1 MKDEIIIHDEKTGA
15 TLIAQQNVVDEIVK
29 HPKVQRAA
37 VLVVARDMVRKHGLI
52 NLSRWDLCDRA
63 GIADGSFPHI
73 MGCTFSELVVQ
84 LKAENLTQPMTSVS
98 KSRVS
103 ASLRKEHILAIAV
116 ELAKTTGYIN
126 ITRDGVA
133 EAAGV
138 SFGLVNKYFGTM
150 TQLKGDVMR
159 AAIKQKI
166 PEIVAQGLASCD
178 ERARKAPSAL
188 KQEAI
193 QLLLNQ

>member
-1 MKDEIIIHDEKTGA
+1 MKDKNEVMET
-15 TLIAQQNVVDEIVK
+15 
-29 HPKVQRAA
+29 
-37 VLVVARDMVRKHGLI
+37 ARDMVRKSGLI
-52 NLSRWDLCDRA
+52 NLSRCELCEHA

-73 MGCTFSELVVQ
+73 MGCTFSELVIQ

-103 ASLRKEHILAIAV
+103 AGLRKEHILTVAV
-116 ELAKTTGYIN
+116 NLAKTTGYTK

-178 ERARKAPSAL
+178 ERARKAPDTL